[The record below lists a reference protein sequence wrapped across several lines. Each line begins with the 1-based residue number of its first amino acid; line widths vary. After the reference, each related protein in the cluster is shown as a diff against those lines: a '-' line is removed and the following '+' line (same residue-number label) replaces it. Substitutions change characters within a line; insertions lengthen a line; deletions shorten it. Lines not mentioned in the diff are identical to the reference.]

1 MEVSLTGVNSGT
13 TTQGPTE
20 TQGTDGRAKVA
31 HAVGSDLKTVSQ
43 MLTPEALACTEIVR
57 FWQVPDALNE
67 KFGPRALAASLKADA
82 TFLARFQQAI
92 VSRDGALG
100 VFVEDLMGAASRPRR
115 QTVVDAMVQSFEFI
129 PDTARVDA
137 VEALLN
143 YKVDEKGSSV
153 DSVDTDG
160 VGVIALRG
168 FCDEI
173 FEKIPLT
180 SRTYVKDLFDKY
192 EIELDV

>member
-13 TTQGPTE
+13 TTQALTE
-20 TQGTDGRAKVA
+20 SQGTDGRAKVA
-31 HAVGSDLKTVSQ
+31 HAVGSDLRTVSQ

-57 FWQVPDALNE
+57 FWQVADALNE

-100 VFVEDLMGAASRPRR
+100 VFVEDLMGTASRPRR
-115 QTVVDAMVQSFEFI
+115 QTVVDAMVQSFDFI

-143 YKVDEKGSSV
+143 YKVDEKGGSV
-153 DSVDTDG
+153 ATDG

>member
-1 MEVSLTGVNSGT
+1 MEVNLTGVNSGT
-13 TTQGPTE
+13 TTQALTGG
-20 TQGTDGRAKVA
+20 QGADGRDKVA
-31 HAVGSDLKTVSQ
+31 HPVGNDLQTVSQ
-43 MLTPEALACTEIVR
+43 ILTPEALKSTEVVR
-57 FWQVPDALNE
+57 SWQIPEALNE
-67 KFGPRALAASLKADA
+67 RFGPRALAASFKADA
-82 TFLARFQQAI
+82 MFLARFQKAI
-92 VSRDGALG
+92 VSRDNALG
-100 VFVEDLMGAASRPRR
+100 VFVEDLMGAASRPGR
-115 QTVVDAMVQSFEFI
+115 QTVADAMVQSFEFV
-129 PDTARVDA
+129 PDAARADA

-143 YKVDEKGSSV
+143 YKVDEKGG
-153 DSVDTDG
+153 SVDTDG